1 MNYIFSILEF
11 HEKIHKK
18 FHKKKVKI
26 NKICNVIL
34 IPSRSDINAFGLK
47 NDIWYSLDELN
58 LMRTNYIIELH
69 IISQL
74 NNVTLNEARKIWKK
88 NN

>member
-11 HEKIHKK
+11 HEK